1 MFFDAVNPAK
11 SGHPAKKQTGILCG
25 CVYVY
30 DVTKAFIGECTIG
43 GKQKIK
49 DARRRSCRS

>member
-49 DARRRSCRS
+49 DERRRSCRS